1 MKRFFGIDLIGEN
14 THDLVVFLGER
25 DIREVVRVS
34 FHEVVD
40 VAIAHNL
47 VKVFIFY
54 GF

>member
-1 MKRFFGIDLIGEN
+1 LICEN

-25 DIREVVRVS
+25 DLGEVVRVS
-34 FHEVVD
+34 FQEVVD

-47 VKVFIFY
+47 VEVFVFY